1 MAVESCSLSFFLSFF
16 LIFDADDF
24 KFSPVIVEELKKD
37 KVSITDSCLIFVK
50 ISKTR
55 KGVGLPTYLVMIQV
69 KGLNTG

>member
-37 KVSITDSCLIFVK
+37 KVTIADSCLIFVE

-55 KGVGLPTYLVMIQV
+55 KGVSLMIQI

>member
-37 KVSITDSCLIFVK
+37 KVTITDSSLIFFK
-50 ISKTR
+50 
-55 KGVGLPTYLVMIQV
+55 
-69 KGLNTG
+69 NF

>member
-1 MAVESCSLSFFLSFF
+1 MAIESCSLSYFLSFF
-16 LIFDADDF
+16 LIFAADDF

-37 KVSITDSCLIFVK
+37 KVTITDSCLIFVK

-55 KGVGLPTYLVMIQV
+55 KGVSLMIQV

>member
-1 MAVESCSLSFFLSFF
+1 MAVESFSLSFFLSFF

-37 KVSITDSCLIFVK
+37 KVTITDSCLIFVK

-55 KGVGLPTYLVMIQV
+55 KGVSLMIQV

>member
-16 LIFDADDF
+16 LNFDADDF

-37 KVSITDSCLIFVK
+37 KVTITDSCLIFVK

-55 KGVGLPTYLVMIQV
+55 KGVSLMIQV